1 MTNTSLP
8 PLPPFP
14 NYTQLR
20 AHSRIPLA
28 LWSALRVVSVA
39 ATLLLIGLL
48 LVEPQTGLIVFWSIL
63 VPLLPAVFFIAPGLW
78 RNICPLAALNQ
89 TPRVFGFTRGW
100 TAPKWWQEYSYV
112 VGFVLFLACASS
124 RKWLFNDDGLASGL
138 LIAGAL
144 VGAFLGGV
152 LFKGKSGWCSSLCP
166 LYPVQRVYNQ
176 TPLLTLPNSHCT
188 PCVGCT
194 KNCYDFNPG
203 VAYLADLYDD
213 DPYYSNYRR
222 FFVAVFPGFVL
233 AYFTLPDPP
242 ALTLASLYWGFGMYM
257 LLSVGVFFLLD
268 IFLKVTTNKITALFT
283 AVAFNTYYWFSIPAW
298 LHTISG
304 AESQAW
310 SWGLRG
316 AVLVATGVWLA
327 RTYAKEQPFL
337 QHIMQPEETRVTV
350 GAARVLREATKTG
363 SAEVTF
369 LPQELRVL
377 VEPNR
382 TVLETAEGNNLPL
395 EAGCRMGV
403 CGADPIVI
411 LNGMENLSP
420 ISDDE
425 RSTLERLGLGA
436 NARMACMCRVKGAVS
451 ISLHIQDAQPAAPIA
466 SANARYDETIKQVV
480 IIGNGIGGVT
490 AADYVRRNHPLCEI
504 HLIGREKHP
513 LYNRMAITRLIYGR
527 SAMSGLYLQPDS
539 WYDER
544 KITVWLNTR
553 AAHIRPA
560 EKFVELATGEHL
572 PYDRLIIA
580 AGSESYMPPIT
591 GDGLPGIFVVREA
604 EDAMEMRAYVQEHR
618 CRRAVI
624 AGGGL
629 LGLEAG
635 YALHKLGLDVSI
647 LERSSWLLRRQLDE
661 RGSQFLRHYLEGLGM
676 DIVTHAELEG
686 VTGEQRAQT
695 VQLKDGRTFDCDVL
709 VVAAGIQPNIHLAHE
724 LGLEIDRGIMVD
736 EHMRTQLPE
745 VFAVGDAAQFNGKVL
760 GLWPVAVEQA
770 KVAAIN
776 AAGGD
781 AVYREIVP
789 VTALKVVGVE
799 LTSIGR
805 FEPETDEEMVIT
817 VEDTAAHQYRKLL
830 IAQGKIVGAIFLGC
844 PTDVPVVT
852 EVIKRE
858 VDVTP
863 HLDAL
868 RAGEWQV
875 LASAV

>member
-1 MTNTSLP
+1 MTNTALP
-8 PLPPFP
+8 PLPTFP

-39 ATLLLIGLL
+39 AALLMIGLL
-48 LVEPQTGLIVFWSIL
+48 VVQPQTGLHVFWRVL
-63 VPLLPAVFFIAPGLW
+63 VPILPAVFFIAPGLW
-78 RNICPLAALNQ
+78 RNLCPLAALNQ
-89 TPRVFGFTRGW
+89 TPRVLSFTRGW
-100 TAPKWWQEYSYV
+100 TAPKWWHEYSYV
-112 VGFVLFLACASS
+112 VGFVLFFTCASS
-124 RKWLFNDDGLASGL
+124 RKWLFNHDGVASGL

-144 VGAFLGGV
+144 VGAFLGG
-152 LFKGKSGWCSSLCP
+152 LFFKGKSGWCSSVCP

-188 PCVGCT
+188 PCLGCT
-194 KNCYDFNPG
+194 KNCYDFNPA
-203 VAYLADLYDD
+203 VAYLADLYDED
-213 DPYYSNYRR
+213 LYYTNYRR
-222 FFVAVFPGFVL
+222 FFVAAFPGFVL

-242 ALTLASLYWGFGMYM
+242 AISITSMYAGFATYL
-257 LLSVGVFFLLD
+257 LLSVGLFFLLD
-268 IFLKVTTNKITALFT
+268 IFFKVTTNKITALFT
-283 AVAFNTYYWFSIPAW
+283 AAALNTYYWFTIPAW
-298 LHTISG
+298 LHALG
-304 AESQAW
+304 LVESQGL
-310 SWGLRG
+310 SWILQS
-316 AVLVATGVWLA
+316 AVLAVTGVWLA

-337 QHIMQPEETRVTV
+337 QHVMQPEETRITT
-350 GAARVLREATKTG
+350 GAARVLREATKAG
-363 SAEVTF
+363 NAEVTF

-382 TVLETAEGNNLPL
+382 TVLETAEGNNLPI

-420 ISDDE
+420 ISGDE

-436 NARMACMCRVKGAVS
+436 NARLACMCRIKGAVS
-451 ISLHIQDAQPAAPIA
+451 ISLQIQDAQAAAPVA
-466 SANARYDETIKQVV
+466 STNTHYDDAIKHVV

-490 AADYVRRNHPLCEI
+490 AADYVRRNHPQCEI
-504 HLIGREKHP
+504 HLIGRERHP

-553 AAHIRPA
+553 AAHIHPA
-560 EKFVELATGEHL
+560 TKQVELATGERL
-572 PYDRLIIA
+572 PYDRLILA
-580 AGSESYMPPIT
+580 AGSESYVPPIT
-591 GDGLPGIFVVREA
+591 GDGLPGIFVLREA
-604 EDAMEMRAYVQEHR
+604 EDAMSVRAYAQEHR

-635 YALHKLGLDVSI
+635 YALHKLGLAVTV
-647 LERSSWLLRRQLDE
+647 LERSAWLLRRQLDE
-661 RGSQFLRHYLEGLGM
+661 RGSQFLRQYLEGVGM
-676 DIVTHAELEG
+676 DVVTHAELAG
-686 VTGEQRAQT
+686 VTGDQRVQA
-695 VQLKDGRTFDCDVL
+695 VQLQDGREFESEVL
-709 VVAAGIQPNIHLAHE
+709 VVTVGIQPNTHLAHE
-724 LGLEIDRGIMVD
+724 LGLESERGILVD
-736 EHMRTQLPE
+736 EHMRTKLPD
-745 VFAVGDAAQFNGKVL
+745 VYAVGDAAQFNGKVL

-776 AAGGD
+776 ATGGEE
-781 AVYREIVP
+781 VYREIVP
-789 VTALKVVGVE
+789 VTALKVVGID

-805 FEPETDEEMVIT
+805 FEPEHAEEIVIAL
-817 VEDTAAHQYRKLL
+817 EDTAAHQYRKVL
-830 IAQGKIVGAIFLGC
+830 IAHGKIVGAILLGC
-844 PTDVPVVT
+844 PTDVPVVV
-852 EVIKRE
+852 EAIKQE

-863 HLDAL
+863 HLEAL